1 MHNILAVSCVL
12 LLWSIAVANTQ
23 PLTSISP
30 LLPPLGSISNNGI
43 LKFEDIKSLSSPM
56 KVALALLRADDYK
69 AAQASFQKIQRSSP
83 QEALAYRGEI
93 EAAQRLNTLDKTV
106 TRYRKLLSV
115 AEQADTRGRDNS
127 LHLAVLHWALGE
139 AIMMR
144 NGFYPKE
151 IGDSPSLLGEEPK
164 QQFLDALNLDADL
177 LVAHLSI
184 AAYFEHS
191 SLGKGTLA
199 RLHYKEAL
207 RLRPD
212 LYQLRYLY
220 AYTWDRPGILGNKA
234 ELIARGARTFTEDDD
249 RAPEKAIPGYLS
261 LVRDHPT
268 YAPPYYV
275 LGDDYFMLNDKVK
288 AKFYYEKY
296 LEYGNRSGKGWKRIK
311 KVVDDMNEHS

>member
-1 MHNILAVSCVL
+1 MDNVLAVP
-12 LLWSIAVANTQ
+12 AQ
-23 PLTSISP
+23 PSTGIPSH
-30 LLPPLGSISNNGI
+30 LPPLGSISNNGM
-43 LKFEDIKSLSSPM
+43 LKFEDIKPLSVPL
-56 KVALALLRADDYK
+56 KTALALLRADDYE
-69 AAQASFQKIQRSSP
+69 AAQASFQTIQRSSP

-106 TRYRKLLSV
+106 TRYRKLLLV
-115 AEQADTRGRDNS
+115 AEQADTRGQHERGQDES
-127 LHLAVLHWALGE
+127 VRLAVLHWALGE

-144 NGFYPKE
+144 NGYYPKE
-151 IGDSPSLLGEEPK
+151 IGDSPSLLGDEPK
-164 QQFLDALNLDADL
+164 QQFLDALKLDPDL
-177 LVAHLSI
+177 LVAHFSI

-234 ELIARGARTFTEDDD
+234 ELLARGARTFTEDDD
-249 RAPEKAIPGYLS
+249 RTPEKAIPEYLA
-261 LVRDHPT
+261 LVRDHPQ
-268 YAPPYYV
+268 YAPPYYT
-275 LGDDYFMLNDKVK
+275 LGDDYFLLNDKVK

-311 KVVDDMNEHS
+311 KVVDDMNEHP